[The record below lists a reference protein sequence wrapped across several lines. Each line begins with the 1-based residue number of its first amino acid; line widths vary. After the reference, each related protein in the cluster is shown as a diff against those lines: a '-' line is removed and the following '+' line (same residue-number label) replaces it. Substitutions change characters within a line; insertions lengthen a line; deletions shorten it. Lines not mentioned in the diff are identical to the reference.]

1 MKRRNKLLIC
11 FFTLSSFNQVVLSS
25 NLLSKTKAISN
36 FEYNVKASKVD
47 LNQFFVFNQLI
58 SKDANNPESTQK
70 QVAEHMKQKLIER
83 MRKSGRNITRF
94 NTNSYEDSLLD
105 MIVLPQQI
113 EVRFNDIG
121 GLDNIKRDLTETV
134 LVPLM
139 YPQLTRSSR
148 LCQPPL
154 GVLFYGPPGTGKS
167 MMAKAIARETNATFI
182 S

>member
-1 MKRRNKLLIC
+1 MFLI
-11 FFTLSSFNQVVLSS
+11 
-25 NLLSKTKAISN
+25 
-36 FEYNVKASKVD
+36 
-47 LNQFFVFNQLI
+47 
-58 SKDANNPESTQK
+58 
-70 QVAEHMKQKLIER
+70 
-83 MRKSGRNITRF
+83 RKKK
-94 NTNSYEDSLLD
+94 
-105 MIVLPQQI
+105 
-113 EVRFNDIG
+113 DIG

-139 YPQLTRSSR
+139 YPQLTCSSR